1 LDSTLTLS
9 ARREIEAI
17 VLGRPEVSQVSI
29 LDQEDPAGERYSIVY
44 ATASGARPEPT
55 PAQPSSSQQEG
66 RVGQWKTI
74 FNMTYRPQK
83 EDNGPNFVGWRSSY
97 TNKPIPPEEMREWLD
112 RTVERIESYAPE
124 RVLEIG
130 CGVGL
135 LTQRL
140 APGRKAYTGTD
151 FSGAAIRR
159 LREFTAAR
167 SELRHVELCEREATD
182 FAGLTRESFD
192 MAVINSVVQYFPDL
206 AYLETVLT
214 RAADLVVPGG
224 RIFIGDVRHLGLLPA
239 FHAGVQLAKAPSN
252 AKIGWLRSKVS
263 LMIDQER
270 ELVIDPEFFRGLS
283 HVIPRISRADILLK
297 RGRARN
303 EMNDYRYDVVLHVG
317 EDSPVAAPEVSLW
330 QAETFE
336 IDEIVSHLEARK
348 LDAVQITGVPN
359 LRVAKDV
366 AAWRLMNSVDAQAT
380 ATGIRELIDGLDTTG
395 VDPEAFWRLSDHG
408 AYDVLVELPPNSRDG
423 SFDVTVCRRNCRL
436 GRSTKQLAPE
446 ARAGGAHKATDPLA
460 AAHKQRLALSLAT
473 LLRESLPA
481 TQQPA
486 AVLVVDQIP
495 ASADALLSAS

>member
-1 LDSTLTLS
+1 MDSTLPLS

-17 VLGRPEVSQVSI
+17 VLARPEVSQVSI

-44 ATASGARPEPT
+44 ATASSARPDPT
-55 PAQPSSSQQEG
+55 QAQPSSSQQEG

-83 EDNGPNFVGWRSSY
+83 EDKGPNFVGWRSSY
-97 TNKPIPPEEMREWLD
+97 TNKEIPSEEMQEWLD
-112 RTVERIESYAPE
+112 CAVERIESYAPE
-124 RVLEIG
+124 CVLEIG

-159 LREFTAAR
+159 LREFVAVR
-167 SELRHVELCEREATD
+167 PELRHVELSEREATN
-182 FAGLTRESFD
+182 FVGLPRESFD

-206 AYLETVLT
+206 GYLETVLT
-214 RAADLVVPGG
+214 RAADHIISGG

-252 AKIGWLRSKVS
+252 AKVGWLRSKVS

-283 HVIPRISRADILLK
+283 HVIPRISGADILVK
-297 RGRARN
+297 RGQARN

-317 EDSPVAAPEVSLW
+317 EDSHVAAPEVSRW

-336 IDEIVSHLEARK
+336 VDEIVSHLEAQK
-348 LDAVQITGVPN
+348 WDAVQIAGVPN

-366 AAWRLMNSVDAQAT
+366 AAWRLLNSLDAQAPV
-380 ATGIRELIDGLDTTG
+380 ARIREQIDGLDTTG
-395 VDPEAFWRLSDHG
+395 VDPETFWRLSDHG
-408 AYDVLVELPPNSRDG
+408 AYDVLVELPPRSRDG
-423 SFDVTVCRRNCRL
+423 SFDVTVCRRHCRI
-436 GRSTKQLAPE
+436 GRPTEQQLAQE
-446 ARAGGAHKATDPLA
+446 ARAGAPKATDPLA
-460 AAHKQRLALSLAT
+460 AAHKQQLAISLST

-495 ASADALLSAS
+495 ASANALLSAR